1 MALEEEDHQALRDLL
16 RRFVDRELIPL
27 EPQLDADGLL
37 PPDRVADVRERAR
50 AAGLWMPDV
59 PEELGGAGL
68 DLRGMAVFWEEIS
81 RTVAVPARDHSIFG
95 PTPGPIL
102 LGLEGALAQRF
113 RDPVLRGEKIACFAQ
128 TEPDAGADPRGM
140 RTRAVRD
147 GDHYVVTGT
156 KRFITHADSADFA
169 QVMVR
174 VPDPGGRDRITC
186 LLIEMDLPGV
196 RIGAR
201 HRTMMGDAPC
211 EIVFEEA
218 RVPVASRVG
227 AEGAG
232 FALAQGWI
240 NQGRLRHAARACG
253 VIRRCVDDLAAYAWQ
268 RRTFGAP
275 LADRQ
280 ALQWTLA
287 DAEIALYATQLMVR
301 DAASRLDAG
310 GDARLETYMV
320 KVHGDEMGFRVV
332 DRCLQF
338 YGGLGLTLDMPIQ
351 KFWRDQRSFM
361 ITEGP
366 IEVMRMAIARE
377 VLARVAA

>member
-1 MALEEEDHQALRDLL
+1 MEAEYEALRETL

-27 EPQLDADGLL
+27 EPQLDADGKL
-37 PPDRVADVRERAR
+37 PDATFAAVRDKAQ
-50 AAGLWMPDV
+50 AAGIWMPDV
-59 PEELGGAGL
+59 PAELGGVGL
-68 DLRGMAVFWEEIS
+68 DLSAMVIFWEEIS
-81 RTVAVPARDHSIFG
+81 RTIAVPARDHSLFG

-102 LGLEGALAQRF
+102 LALEGAQAERY
-113 RDPVLRGEKIACFAQ
+113 RDPVLRGETVSCFAQ
-128 TEPDAGADPRGM
+128 TEPDAGSDPRAM

-147 GDHYVVTGT
+147 GDHYVVNGT
-156 KRFITHADSADFA
+156 KRFITHADKAGFA

-174 VPDPGGRDRITC
+174 VPAEDGKPRITC
-186 LLIEMDLPGV
+186 LLIDMDTPGV
-196 RIGAR
+196 RIAAR
-201 HRTMMGDAPC
+201 HKTMMGDAPS
-211 EIVFEEA
+211 EIAFEDV
-218 RVPVASRVG
+218 RVPVANRVG
-227 AEGAG
+227 AEGEG
-232 FALAQGWI
+232 IKLAQGWI

-253 VIRRCVDDLAAYAWQ
+253 VIRRCADDLAAYSHQ

-280 ALQWTLA
+280 SLQWTLA
-287 DAEIALYATQLMVR
+287 DAEIACHAIRLMVR
-301 DAASRLDAG
+301 DAAARLDAG
-310 GDARLETYMV
+310 EEARIETYMI
-320 KVHGDEMGFRVV
+320 KAHGDETGFRIV

-377 VLARVAA
+377 VLARAAA

>member
-1 MALEEEDHQALRDLL
+1 METEYRALQGLL

-27 EPQLDADGLL
+27 EPKLDADGQL
-37 PPDRVADVRERAR
+37 PPAPFEEVRDRAK
-50 AAGLWMPDV
+50 AAGIWMPDV
-59 PEELGGAGL
+59 PEDLGGGGL
-68 DLRGMAVFWEEIS
+68 DLRGMVVFWQEIS
-81 RTVAVPARDHSIFG
+81 RTVAVPARDHSVFG

-102 LGLEGALAQRF
+102 LKLEGELARRY
-113 RDPVLRGEKIACFAQ
+113 RDPVLRGEKVSCFAQ
-128 TEPDAGADPRGM
+128 TEPDAGSDPRGM
-140 RTRAVRD
+140 RTRAIRD
-147 GDHYVVTGT
+147 GDHYIVSGT
-156 KRFITHADSADFA
+156 KRFITHAERADFA

-174 VPDPGGRDRITC
+174 VPNPGGKDRIAC
-186 LLIEMDLPGV
+186 LLVDMDVPGV
-196 RIGAR
+196 QIGAR
-201 HRTMMGDAPC
+201 HRTMMDDTPC
-211 EIVFEEA
+211 EIVFEDA
-218 RVPVASRVG
+218 RVPVANRVG
-227 AEGAG
+227 DEGDG
-232 FALAQGWI
+232 FAIAQDWI

-253 VIRRCVDDLAAYAWQ
+253 VIRRCIDDLAAYAKQ

-287 DAEIALYATQLMVR
+287 DAEIAYHSIQLMVH
-301 DAASRLDAG
+301 DAAARLDAG
-310 GDARLETYMV
+310 EDARFQTYML
-320 KVHGDEMGFRVV
+320 KAHGDETGFRIV

-377 VLARVAA
+377 VLARAAA

>member
-1 MALEEEDHQALRDLL
+1 MEPEYQALQETL
-16 RRFVDRELIPL
+16 RRFVDRELIPF
-27 EPQLDADGLL
+27 ESQLNSDGRL
-37 PPDRVADVRERAR
+37 PPALFEDVRNRAK
-50 AAGLWMPDV
+50 AAGIWMPDV
-59 PEELGGAGL
+59 PDDLGGAGL
-68 DLRGMAVFWEEIS
+68 DLRGMIIFWEEIS

-95 PTPGPIL
+95 PTPGPTVL
-102 LGLEGALAQRF
+102 RLQGDLARRY
-113 RDPVLRGEKIACFAQ
+113 RDPVLRGDKVGCFAQ
-128 TEPDAGADPRGM
+128 TEPDAGADPRGL
-140 RTRAVRD
+140 RTRAIRD
-147 GDHYVVTGT
+147 GDHYIVNGT
-156 KRFITHADSADFA
+156 KRFITHADRADFA

-174 VPDPGGRDRITC
+174 VPDANGKDRITC
-186 LLIEMDLPGV
+186 LLVDMDLPGV

-211 EIVFEEA
+211 EIVFEDA
-218 RVPVASRVG
+218 RVPVANRVG
-227 AEGAG
+227 DEGAG
-232 FALAQGWI
+232 FALAQDWI
-240 NQGRLRHAARACG
+240 NEGRLRHAARACG
-253 VIRRCVDDLAAYAWQ
+253 VIRRCIDDLAAYAKQ

-287 DAEIALYATQLMVR
+287 DAEIAYHSIRLMAR
-301 DAASRLDAG
+301 DAAVRLDTG
-310 GDARLETYMV
+310 KEARFQTYIV
-320 KVHGDEMGFRVV
+320 KAHGDEMGFRIV

-377 VLARVAA
+377 VLARAA